1 MEYTTN
7 YHLPQWVESDRI
19 MMEDFNDAMSGI
31 DGGIN
36 EAKEAADAAQDTA
49 DAAQTAAAT
58 AQSAASAAQTTAN
71 AAYSP
76 SNKPYVTGSYVG
88 TGSSVTITL
97 GFKPSFLIISG
108 MISSTLYA
116 DVEDWANFFALCNG
130 TVLSKRVVF
139 TATGF
144 TAKAQGPGADYYPD
158 LTDEGR
164 TYCYIEYR

>member
-1 MEYTTN
+1 MNYTNN

-19 MMEDFNDAMSGI
+19 LMEDFNDAMAGI
-31 DGGIN
+31 DQGIQG
-36 EAKEAADAAQDTA
+36 AKAAADTAESKADAAQAAAEIAQSSA
-49 DAAQTAAAT
+49 DAVAD
-58 AQSAASAAQTTAN
+58 
-71 AAYSP
+71 AYTP
-76 SNKPYVTGSYVG
+76 GNQPYAVGSYTG
-88 TGSSVTITL
+88 TGDSVTITL

-164 TYCYIEYR
+164 TYCYIAFR

>member
-1 MEYTTN
+1 MNYTNN

-19 MMEDFNDAMSGI
+19 LMEDFNDAMAGI
-31 DGGIN
+31 DQGIQG
-36 EAKEAADAAQDTA
+36 AKAAADTAESKADAAQAAAEIAQSSA
-49 DAAQTAAAT
+49 DAVAD
-58 AQSAASAAQTTAN
+58 
-71 AAYSP
+71 AYTP
-76 SNKPYVTGSYVG
+76 GNQPYAVGSYTG
-88 TGSSVTITL
+88 TGDSVTITL

-139 TATGF
+139 TSTGF

-164 TYCYIEYR
+164 TYCYIAFR

>member
-1 MEYTTN
+1 MNYTTN

-19 MMEDFNDAMSGI
+19 MMEDFNQMCADM
-31 DGGIN
+31 
-36 EAKEAADAAQDTA
+36 EAGLSSNAQA
-49 DAAQTAAAT
+49 TAAAQAT
-58 AQSAASAAQTTAN
+58 AENAQSAAEAAQSSAD
-71 AAYSP
+71 AVADAYTP
-76 SNKPYVTGSYVG
+76 GNQPYAVGSYTG
-88 TGSSVTITL
+88 TGDSVTITL

-130 TVLSKRVVF
+130 TVLSKRVTF

-164 TYCYIEYR
+164 TYCYIAFR